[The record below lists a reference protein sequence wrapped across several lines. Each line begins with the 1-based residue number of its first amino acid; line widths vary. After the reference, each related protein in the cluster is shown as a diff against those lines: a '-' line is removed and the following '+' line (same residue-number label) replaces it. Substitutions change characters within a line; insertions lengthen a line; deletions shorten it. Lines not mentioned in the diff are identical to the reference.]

1 MPGVPLPLSILSHR
15 WAAVTSPAPRQTLVE
30 ERMTGQGRG
39 RWIGGARE
47 GQVDRRGRGGE

>member
-47 GQVDRRGRGGE
+47 GQGDRRGRGGE